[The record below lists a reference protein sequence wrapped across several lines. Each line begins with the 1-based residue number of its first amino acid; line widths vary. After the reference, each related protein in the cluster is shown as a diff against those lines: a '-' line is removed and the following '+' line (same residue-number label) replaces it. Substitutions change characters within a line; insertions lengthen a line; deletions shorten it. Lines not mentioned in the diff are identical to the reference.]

1 MNRVRRT
8 SGARLSEAGLT
19 LIEMLI
25 VLVIIGIASSAVM
38 LGLRALGRD
47 TAAEDEA
54 IRLAAYLTLAVDEA
68 LVSRDPLSMVWTT
81 SGYGFERWTGTEWQ
95 PAGTARLAK
104 PHDLGPSVSLS
115 RADGVADPLAIS
127 ADGLG
132 PSVALTFTGESPWHV
147 AFDGLTGTAMSGAT
161 P

>member
-1 MNRVRRT
+1 MIRPHRRADT
-8 SGARLSEAGLT
+8 GLT

-25 VLVIIGIASSAVM
+25 VLVIIGIASSAAM

-68 LVSRDPLSMVWTT
+68 LVSRDPMAMVWTPT
-81 SGYGFERWTGTEWQ
+81 GYGFERWTGTQWQ

-104 PHDLGPSVSLS
+104 PHELASSVALA
-115 RADGVADPLAIS
+115 RADGLDAPVAIS

-132 PSVALTFTGESPWHV
+132 PSVALTLKGATGWHV
-147 AFDGLTGTAMSGAT
+147 NFDGLTGTAAAGIT